1 MKKYVAIV
9 VAVLFV
15 FTTAGLCFAQAT
27 PNETAPGSTL
37 PAKPAPPMKKTD
49 AQKDRQKMTPDK
61 EKAYKAPA
69 VAEGQAKPDTTK
81 AKKSK
86 AQKDRQKMT
95 PAKEKASQ
103 APPVAEGQ
111 AAPPAAPAKK

>member
-9 VAVLFV
+9 VAILFV

-69 VAEGQAKPDTTK
+69 V
-81 AKKSK
+81 
-86 AQKDRQKMT
+86 
-95 PAKEKASQ
+95 EKARQSPTRQRSRSPRSRRSASRRRLRSPPRAHRVQGMRRSLEASQ
-103 APPVAEGQ
+103 
-111 AAPPAAPAKK
+111 